1 MEGFGSSLV
10 RVLLFLWTRTLEK
23 GIIGF
28 LSKQYLR
35 FLTFR
40 RRFYL
45 LFASG
50 KRLKITFCPI
60 QILNLIGIAI
70 QEIGFIFSFL
80 NFELKSLI

>member
-50 KRLKITFCPI
+50 KKLKILLLPYSNSEPNRNCNIRDWFY
-60 QILNLIGIAI
+60 
-70 QEIGFIFSFL
+70 FL
-80 NFELKSLI
+80 LSKF